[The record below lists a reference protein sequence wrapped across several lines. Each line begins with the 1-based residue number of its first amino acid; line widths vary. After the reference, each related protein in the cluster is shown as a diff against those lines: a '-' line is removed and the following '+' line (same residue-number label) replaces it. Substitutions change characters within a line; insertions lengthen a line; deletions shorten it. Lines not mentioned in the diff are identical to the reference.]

1 MSSGFSNT
9 QRRRHSNNYVPVQA
23 QNLCEDEDENHSH
36 KYLGFSNI
44 GTDALQEP
52 LRTIPE
58 CFGMNVPNPQQ
69 SQWRILLPFPWNHMQ
84 VLPPDAQNQ
93 NKGDNLVTGQLE
105 SACQRKKITSLNKG
119 QRDYATYGV
128 LQLVR
133 RPRDRT
139 PQ

>member
-1 MSSGFSNT
+1 MSPGFSNT

-58 CFGMNVPNPQQ
+58 CLDMDVLNLQR
-69 SQWRILLPFPWNHMQ
+69 SQWRILLLFPCNHMQ

-93 NKGDNLVTGQLE
+93 NKGDNLVTGPLK
-105 SACQRKKITSLNKG
+105 SACQEKR
-119 QRDYATYGV
+119 
-128 LQLVR
+128 
-133 RPRDRT
+133 
-139 PQ
+139 